1 MQPSGITI
9 RRMREG
15 DLDIVSELATLAN
28 PHVTRDEYRPHIVE
42 GLRENPD
49 LSLVAVKDGRVIG
62 YVQADISDGKVIL
75 EDIAVAREYQGK
87 GVGGMLL
94 KEELEALRLRGAKI
108 IIAEVHYKCASAIPF
123 YYKHKFRIIGS
134 IQDHF
139 GIGHDAIILKRELK
153 VT

>member
-1 MQPSGITI
+1 
-9 RRMREG
+9 
-15 DLDIVSELATLAN
+15 
-28 PHVTRDEYRPHIVE
+28 
-42 GLRENPD
+42 
-49 LSLVAVKDGRVIG
+49 
-62 YVQADISDGKVIL
+62 
-75 EDIAVAREYQGK
+75 
-87 GVGGMLL
+87 MLL
-94 KEELEALRLRGAKI
+94 KEELKALRLRGAKI